1 MLIYLG
7 VAFVVS
13 ESIPRISVLSAFVGA
28 TCILQFKY
36 TFPPILMLGFKAQR
50 DAILPKETF
59 DPRTGRVERMD
70 YGFKRWMRGLKKDL
84 L

>member
-1 MLIYLG
+1 
-7 VAFVVS
+7 
-13 ESIPRISVLSAFVGA
+13 
-28 TCILQFKY
+28 
-36 TFPPILMLGFKAQR
+36 MLGFKAQR
-50 DAILPKETF
+50 DAILPEETF